1 MRGESEALYAHMEAE
16 LGEFWR
22 ALRSPEAK
30 AAFTA
35 FLEKPK
41 A

>member
-1 MRGESEALYAHMEAE
+1 MESE

-35 FLEKPK
+35 FLEKSRG
-41 A
+41 